1 MSLFNDINSKT
12 IFDQLPDATFILDK
26 NFEKIEEINKAAIH
40 LIEYDMDEIK
50 DINFDTL
57 ISLNQSK
64 TFSEIIKEKLNE
76 KSEYFDMRM
85 QKKGGEVIDTLMS
98 IKLFDVTNDGALIIA
113 CRDIT
118 TKKSEENRLKEIN
131 QSLQVTIEERIKELR
146 EKEYLLVGQAK
157 LAQVGEMLNM
167 IAHQWRQPLNA
178 LSASAINL
186 SFKNELN
193 LLTSES
199 IEETSK
205 FIQKETLTMSGI
217 IDDFMEFNKSDINR
231 EFFLYEAVNEAIKM
245 IIPQL
250 RNRSIMLNTEIDKTL
265 KVFHNIKSIEHVLL
279 NIITNAKDA
288 FESKDE
294 TIEKKIKIST
304 QYDVKGIR
312 LNIEDN
318 AGGILGE
325 IIDKIFDPYFTT
337 KAKGKGTGIG
347 LYMSKLMVENVA
359 ESSLSVQSKDDTTVF
374 SILFNHIASKIP
386 NLID

>member
-1 MSLFNDINSKT
+1 MSLVNDRN
-12 IFDQLPDATFILDK
+12 
-26 NFEKIEEINKAAIH
+26 
-40 LIEYDMDEIK
+40 
-50 DINFDTL
+50 
-57 ISLNQSK
+57 
-64 TFSEIIKEKLNE
+64 
-76 KSEYFDMRM
+76 
-85 QKKGGEVIDTLMS
+85 
-98 IKLFDVTNDGALIIA
+98 
-113 CRDIT
+113 
-118 TKKSEENRLKEIN
+118 SEENRLKEII
-131 QSLQVTIEERIKELR
+131 QSLQVIIEEKIKELH
-146 EKEYLLVGQAK
+146 EKEYLLLEQAK

-245 IIPQL
+245 ITPQL
-250 RNRSIMLNTEIDKTL
+250 RNKSILLETEIDKEL

-288 FESKDE
+288 FEGKDE
-294 TIEKKIKIST
+294 TTEKKIKISA
-304 QYDVKGIR
+304 QYDAKGIR
-312 LNIEDN
+312 LDIEDN
-318 AGGILGE
+318 AGGIPEE
-325 IIDKIFDPYFTT
+325 IMNKIFDPYFTT

-347 LYMSKLMVENVA
+347 LYMSKLMVGNVA
-359 ESSLSVQSKDDTTVF
+359 GASLSVQSKNGNTVF
-374 SILFNHIASKIP
+374 SVLFN
-386 NLID
+386 L